1 MMHMVDTK
9 IGRNHLQWCIS
20 YLQGWVFIY
29 LAFRDAVWLL
39 VLCLCYTLFLQ
50 TKVLT
55 LDYLFARD
63 LPSTVADHFG
73 KLDVLMIASGI
84 GFHGVALDTP
94 MEEMARVTPT
104 LMNVNLLG
112 PMLLTRGCLP
122 MMLSE
127 HPDRCAN
134 VCSQGCGHNIL

>member
-1 MMHMVDTK
+1 MS
-9 IGRNHLQWCIS
+9 L
-20 YLQGWVFIY
+20 
-29 LAFRDAVWLL
+29 
-39 VLCLCYTLFLQ
+39 
-50 TKVLT
+50 
-55 LDYLFARD
+55 
-63 LPSTVADHFG
+63 STVHTGPPVSFVQRAAASNSVPA
-73 KLDVLMIASGI
+73 LDCHPQQVVRHASGI